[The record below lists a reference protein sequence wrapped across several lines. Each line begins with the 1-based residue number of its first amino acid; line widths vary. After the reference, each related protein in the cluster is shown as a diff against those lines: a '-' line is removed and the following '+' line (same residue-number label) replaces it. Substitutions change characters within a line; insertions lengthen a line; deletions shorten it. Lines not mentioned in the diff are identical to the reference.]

1 MYSNYN
7 NSFENI
13 SNLEHQV
20 DINKSTIVGKSYDD
34 PSFHGTKIS
43 NLCEKEDNKMT
54 HRNCLLLYLNPD
66 IGSKSKLNYAM
77 NHVKTCSTCKK
88 ELTKNNVSTEKAI
101 VKSQP
106 MIQTPTLAIEKY
118 ENIPDSFKK
127 YLENI
132 EERIKLNENINKI
145 ISLLND
151 KNVQQVQQPPPPQ
164 SQQPQY
170 QTYNNT
176 DVFILI
182 GIVILIILVIID
194 IVLRIKS

>member
-13 SNLEHQV
+13 TNLEQQT
-20 DINKSTIVGKSYDD
+20 DINKSNIVGKYYDE

-43 NLCEKEDNKMT
+43 NLCEKEDSKMT

-77 NHVKTCSTCKK
+77 NHVKSCPTCKK
-88 ELTKNNVSTEKAI
+88 ELAKNNVSTEKAI
-101 VKSQP
+101 VKIAP
-106 MIQTPTLAIEKY
+106 TPVTTIEKY
-118 ENIPDSFKK
+118 ESTTPISDSLTK
-127 YLENI
+127 YLQNI
-132 EERIKLNENINKI
+132 EERLKYNDNMNKI
-145 ISLLND
+145 ITLLTE
-151 KNVQQVQQPPPPQ
+151 KQVQPQ
-164 SQQPQY
+164 IIQQPTQ
-170 QTYNNT
+170 QYNNT
-176 DVFILI
+176 DVYILI